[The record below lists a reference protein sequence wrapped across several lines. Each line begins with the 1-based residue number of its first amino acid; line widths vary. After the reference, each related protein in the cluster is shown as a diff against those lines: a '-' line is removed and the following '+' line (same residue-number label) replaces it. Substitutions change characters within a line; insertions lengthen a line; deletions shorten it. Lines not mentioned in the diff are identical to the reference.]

1 MILFPLFLSFISI
14 SISVFVSVSLSH
26 SIVSCVHDA
35 KSFMCYSSFSLFSV
49 RLWLLF
55 LLSVDALECVW
66 CNGNRYVDLIQTHHF
81 LYESACFVC
90 VTAKNFPHDAFDDC
104 KTSCALTHTHTHAF
118 SWKECYLFAHYF
130 KMHPH
135 YYLFHHNDSKK
146 GKPSGFNDTSSLS
159 ILLKMI
165 SNWKSARCLA

>member
-1 MILFPLFLSFISI
+1 MMLIVLSDDSTMILFPLFLSFISI

-26 SIVSCVHDA
+26 SIVSCVYDA

-104 KTSCALTHTHTHAF
+104 KTSCALTHTRIF
-118 SWKECYLFAHYF
+118 VKRMLFVCS
-130 KMHPH
+130 
-135 YYLFHHNDSKK
+135 LFQDASALL
-146 GKPSGFNDTSSLS
+146 FISSQWFQKRKT
-159 ILLKMI
+159 I
-165 SNWKSARCLA
+165 WV